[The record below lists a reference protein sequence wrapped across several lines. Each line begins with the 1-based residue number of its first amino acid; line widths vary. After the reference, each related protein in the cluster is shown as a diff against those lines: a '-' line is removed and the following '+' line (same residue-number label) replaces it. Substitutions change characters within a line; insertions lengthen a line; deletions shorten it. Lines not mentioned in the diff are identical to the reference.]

1 MDASLGRALG
11 SYDDLSVGT
20 FVASGSPRL
29 VEALGTTPL
38 AFLVLDRQHA
48 APSLDRVEAMLRAA
62 DLAGLAA
69 VVRLSGHDPGHVGHY
84 LDAGAAGLVVP
95 GVERPA
101 HVRRILERA
110 RYDRRRSL
118 ALGTRAG
125 GFGARSRADHVARA
139 DAVAVVPQVE
149 TAAGV
154 AAVDRILAV
163 EGVDALLVGPGDLAF
178 SLGVA
183 PGVDAVETAVDRT
196 LRAAREAGA
205 GAGLWVPSADRLER
219 QRGRASFATWGS
231 DLGVLAGAFDDGL

>member
-1 MDASLGRALG
+1 MH
-11 SYDDLSVGT
+11 T
-20 FVASGSPRL
+20 ESGSP
-29 VEALGTTPL
+29 
-38 AFLVLDRQHA
+38 
-48 APSLDRVEAMLRAA
+48 
-62 DLAGLAA
+62 A
-69 VVRLSGHDPGHVGHY
+69 VVGLPGRGPGHAGHY

-125 GFGARSRADHVARA
+125 GFGTRSRADHVARA
-139 DAVAVVPQVE
+139 DAVPVVPQVE

-196 LRAAREAGA
+196 LRAARAGA
-205 GAGLWVPSADRLER
+205 RAGPRTGPTAPPRPR
-219 QRGRASFATWGS
+219 PRGRASFATWGS
-231 DLGVLAGAFDDGL
+231 DLGALAGAFADAL